1 MKPMTSLA
9 KILLPAAALGLL
21 MLGCSADESDSASTP
36 NAPAAEVATITPGT
50 LTVCT
55 FGVTPFE
62 FQTDDGQWTGFD
74 IDLLTAMTSELNGG
88 LDLAVTVL
96 PLDDIWLAP
105 GEGTC
110 DVVATALTITGE
122 RAEVALFTDPYF
134 ASAQSLMV
142 LSSRAGELTD
152 LATVS
157 GQRIGVLA
165 DSSGAAYAQAN
176 APQDATV
183 VGFDTED
190 ALFDAL
196 DDGSVDAVIH
206 DLPLTITRS
215 RAYPDRYALV
225 GEYDTGERYGF
236 AVAKDN
242 TALADVLNQQLK
254 VVRTDGS
261 YREIYD
267 RYFSPVG
274 ATTP

>member
-21 MLGCSADESDSASTP
+21 MLGCSADEPDTATTP
-36 NAPAAEVATITPGT
+36 AAPAVEVETITPGT

-55 FGVTPFE
+55 FGVQPFE
-62 FQTDDGQWTGFD
+62 IQTDDGQWTGFD
-74 IDLLTAMTSELNGG
+74 IDLLTAMTSELNDG

-96 PLDDIWLAP
+96 PLDNIWLAP

-110 DVVATALTITGE
+110 DVVATALTITDE
-122 RAEVALFTDPYF
+122 RAAVALFTDPYF

-142 LSSRAGELTD
+142 LNSRAGELTD
-152 LATVS
+152 LATLS

-176 APQDATV
+176 APQDATM

-206 DLPLTITRS
+206 DLPLTVTRS

-261 YREIYD
+261 YQEIYD

>member
-1 MKPMTSLA
+1 MTSLA

>member
-1 MKPMTSLA
+1 MTSLA

-21 MLGCSADESDSASTP
+21 MLGCSADEPGTASTP
-36 NAPAAEVATITPGT
+36 SAPAAEVATITPGT

-74 IDLLTAMTSELNGG
+74 IDLLTAMTTDLNSG
-88 LDLAVTVL
+88 LDLAVIVL
-96 PLDDIWLAP
+96 PLDNIWLAP

-110 DVVATALTITGE
+110 DVVATALTITDE

-134 ASAQSLMV
+134 TSAQSLMV
-142 LSSRAGELTD
+142 LNSRAGELTD
-152 LATVS
+152 LAALS

-165 DSSGAAYAQAN
+165 NSSGAAYAEAN
-176 APQDATV
+176 APQDAAV

-190 ALFDAL
+190 ALFAAL

-206 DLPLTITRS
+206 DLPLTVTRS

-242 TALADVLNQQLK
+242 TTLADALNRQLAM
-254 VVRTDGS
+254 VRADGT
-261 YREIYD
+261 YQEIYD
-267 RYFSPVG
+267 RYFASPQV
-274 ATTP
+274 ATNP

>member
-36 NAPAAEVATITPGT
+36 NAPVAEVATITPGT

-110 DVVATALTITGE
+110 DVVATALTITDE

-183 VGFDTED
+183 VGLPTED

-236 AVAKDN
+236 AVASDN
-242 TALADVLNQQLK
+242 TALADVLNQRLRAL
-254 VVRTDGS
+254 RTDGT
-261 YREIYD
+261 YRQIYD